1 MPSAAPVM
9 PAPAGRV
16 SAPVPAY
23 IRSSDESP
31 SRTAYAK
38 ESEAVP
44 DPDAYAAMAC
54 GLPPASSASTGVPE
68 TATGRVKL
76 IAMSTVDPAA
86 YVPFGADTDA
96 TDGGIPSEART
107 ARSGASGLDG
117 TAYTVAPASP
127 AAGGASARLAMPP
140 PAPDAPPSTGT
151 VAIRRSS
158 EASYTR
164 TDPPDA
170 AYSTPVPAS
179 SARARG
185 SATAVSTW
193 YRNDGIR
200 GRSAAAAA
208 GALPLPLPLPDGGAS
223 RAYAESVPLL
233 YSAYSFER
241 AWSIARPAAVYEELS
256 AARSGRRADT
266 MLDARA

>member
-1 MPSAAPVM
+1 
-9 PAPAGRV
+9 
-16 SAPVPAY
+16 
-23 IRSSDESP
+23 
-31 SRTAYAK
+31 
-38 ESEAVP
+38 
-44 DPDAYAAMAC
+44 
-54 GLPPASSASTGVPE
+54 
-68 TATGRVKL
+68 
-76 IAMSTVDPAA
+76 
-86 YVPFGADTDA
+86 
-96 TDGGIPSEART
+96 
-107 ARSGASGLDG
+107 
-117 TAYTVAPASP
+117 
-127 AAGGASARLAMPP
+127 MPP

-208 GALPLPLPLPDGGAS
+208 VPLPDGGGAS

-241 AWSIARPAAVYEELS
+241 AWSMAMPAAVYEELS